1 MRILIV
7 TTSLPYPPAS
17 GGAIRVHGI
26 VEGLRRAGHD
36 LTLLAFH
43 DGPAADIPPG
53 LRVETL
59 PAPAG
64 RTRSQRLRDLL
75 LTRQPD
81 IARRLFSPAFTER
94 LRELLRTETYD
105 LVQFEGIES
114 VCYLPVVHEKKP
126 DLPRIFDTFN
136 AEYALQHNIYEID
149 RQNPRRWPA
158 AAYSWIQ
165 SRRIREYERAMGDAS
180 QAVIAVSPEDQ
191 ALLHALPT
199 RTPVHVV
206 PSGIW
211 VENYQQSNAPLPD
224 LGPNALVFTGKMDYR
239 PNVDA
244 MLWFTEAILPR
255 IRAQVP
261 DTQLVIVGQKPHAM
275 LDHLRHMPG
284 VTLTGWVDS
293 VVPYLHAAS
302 VYIAPLRMGSG
313 TRLKL
318 LEAMACECAAVV
330 TTTASAGL
338 LDEARRAMVLADDAD
353 RFASAVIDLLRSP
366 QQRQQ
371 LGTAAQ
377 QQVRQHY
384 DWPVIIPRLLDVY
397 RASGLEA

>member
-36 LTLLAFH
+36 ITLLAFH
-43 DGPAADIPPG
+43 DGPGSDIPAG

-59 PAPAG
+59 PTPPG
-64 RTRSQRLRDLL
+64 RSRGQRLRDLL
-75 LTRQPD
+75 LTGQPD
-81 IARRLFSPAFTER
+81 IARRLYSPAFADR
-94 LRELLRTETYD
+94 LRDLLHSEAYD
-105 LVQFEGIES
+105 LIQFEGIES
-114 VCYLPVVHEKKP
+114 VCYLPVAREAQP

-136 AEYALQHNIYEID
+136 AEYALQRNIYEID
-149 RQNPRRWPA
+149 RQNPRRWPV

-165 SRRIREYERAMGDAS
+165 SRRIRRYERDMSDSS

-191 ALLHALPT
+191 TLLRELPT

-211 VENYQQSNAPLPD
+211 VDHYQQQHTDLPD
-224 LGPNALVFTGKMDYR
+224 LGPNTLVFTGKMDYR

-244 MLWFTEAILPR
+244 MLWFTQTILPR

-261 DTQLVIVGQKPHAM
+261 DVRLVIVGQKPHAM
-275 LDHLRHMPG
+275 LESLRHMPG

-293 VVPYLHAAS
+293 VVPYLRAAA

-318 LEAMACECAAVV
+318 LEAMACDCAAVV

-338 LDEARRAMVLADDAD
+338 LDSARRAMVRADNAET
-353 RFASAVIDLLRSP
+353 FASAIVELLRDP
-366 QQRQQ
+366 QRRQR
-371 LGTAAQ
+371 LGADAQ
-377 QQVRQHY
+377 RQVRQHY

-397 RASGLEA
+397 RAAGLKV

>member
-7 TTSLPYPPAS
+7 TSSLPYPPAS

-26 VEGLRRAGHD
+26 VEGLRRAGYEV
-36 LTLLAFH
+36 TLLAFH
-43 DGPAADIPPG
+43 DGPPDGVPAG

-64 RTRSQRLRDLL
+64 RSRGQRLRDLL

-81 IARRLFSPAFTER
+81 IAGRLYSPTFGER
-94 LRELLRTETYD
+94 LRDVLRSESYD

-114 VCYLPVVHEKKP
+114 VCYLPVAQEARP

-136 AEYALQHNIYEID
+136 AEYALQHNIYQID
-149 RQNPRRWPA
+149 RQNPRRWPV

-165 SRRIREYERAMGDAS
+165 SRRIRHYEREMSDNS

-191 ALLHALPT
+191 ALLRDLPT
-199 RTPVHVV
+199 HTPVHVV

-211 VENYQQSNAPLPD
+211 VDHYQEPVAPLAHIQPD
-224 LGPNALVFTGKMDYR
+224 TLVFTGKMDYR

-244 MLWFTEAILPR
+244 MLWFTQAILPR
-255 IRAQVP
+255 IREQVS
-261 DTQLVIVGQKPHAM
+261 DAQLVIVGQKPHAM
-275 LDHLRHMPG
+275 LEPLRHMPG

-293 VVPYLHAAS
+293 VVPYLRAAA

-318 LEAMACECAAVV
+318 LEAMACDCAAVV

-338 LDEARRAMVLADDAD
+338 LDEARQAMRLADDAD
-353 RFASAVIDLLRSP
+353 TFASAVVELLRDP
-366 QQRQQ
+366 QRRRE
-371 LGTAAQ
+371 LGAAAQ

-397 RASGLEA
+397 RASGL